1 MDSAGHQAWKFRE
14 KQNIENLAW
23 KMSYK
28 FTTVTVVKNFKKN
41 CIYIKTYGRMN
52 KKTAKK

>member
-14 KQNIENLAW
+14 KHSVQNLENLAW

-28 FTTVTVVKNFKKN
+28 FTTVIVVKNFKK
-41 CIYIKTYGRMN
+41 IASTLKHMVEWIK
-52 KKTAKK
+52 K